1 MEEQTVPLNQSKK
14 ITIYQLC
21 VTSLMKAVMCILG
34 PMSVPI
40 GTIPISLTN
49 LVIYLSVYLLGAK
62 LGTLSCIV
70 YLLLGMAGLPV
81 FSGYSGGLAR
91 LAGPT
96 GGYLVGFIFMAFI
109 SGLFIEKSSGSLVW
123 SVAGMILGSGVLYLF
138 GTIWYVILMDCPVMA
153 AVAAC
158 VQPFVIFDLIKI
170 ALATVVGRQV
180 RGRLIQAGLI
190 V

>member
-1 MEEQTVPLNQSKK
+1 MKEQTVPLYQSKR

-21 VTSLMKAVMCILG
+21 VTALMAAVMCILG

-40 GTIPISLTN
+40 GAIPVSLTN

-96 GGYLVGFIFMAFI
+96 GGYLAGFVFMAFI
-109 SGLFIEKSSGSLVW
+109 SGLFIEKSSASLVW
-123 SVAGMILGSGVLYLF
+123 SVTGMILGTGVLYLF
-138 GTIWYVILMDCPVMA
+138 GTVWYVILTDCPV
-153 AVAAC
+153 AVALAAC

-170 ALATVVGRQV
+170 ALATFAGRRV